1 MGYFNK
7 PQQSAAELA
16 PLTNDRIKSVLDARE
31 ANYGVDDDGD
41 IGGYWDGHLFYFFIL
56 GSDKDF
62 LQSRARWNRRVD
74 VAHFAAIVEAANE
87 WNATKLW
94 PKVYLR
100 TEESSVGVYA
110 EHTVPYEH
118 GLTDEQLDLHLA
130 VAISTTGQFFD
141 HLDESYPEQ
150 AAIAKAEYESE

>member
-62 LQSRARWNRRVD
+62 LQSRARWNQPAPLCRVWA
-74 VAHFAAIVEAANE
+74 VCANSC
-87 WNATKLW
+87 K
-94 PKVYLR
+94 
-100 TEESSVGVYA
+100 SSNSG
-110 EHTVPYEH
+110 
-118 GLTDEQLDLHLA
+118 
-130 VAISTTGQFFD
+130 
-141 HLDESYPEQ
+141 
-150 AAIAKAEYESE
+150 

>member
-16 PLTNDRIKSVLDARE
+16 PLTNDRIKAVLDARE
-31 ANYGVDDDGD
+31 ANYGVDEDGD

-62 LQSRARWNRRVD
+62 LQSRAKWNRKVD
-74 VAHFAAIVEAANE
+74 VSQFEAIVSAANE

-94 PKVYLR
+94 PKVYVR
-100 TEESSVGVYA
+100 QEEFVGVYA